1 MSKFPELEK
10 YFEKEYN
17 KLVQKVSRRAGSPEN
32 AEDVVQESFFRACK
46 YWASYNPERQKL
58 GAWFNTILSNACKD
72 KVRDERMLG
81 MSVELEES
89 HIDPVEMEEEV
100 YAQQKVMALWED
112 KNDVHKEVLR
122 LYYECGYKPV
132 EIKEV
137 LDLELGTTKQI
148 IWRFKQ
154 EVKEKL
160 GE

>member
-17 KLVQKVSRRAGSPEN
+17 KLVQKISRRAGSPEN

-46 YWASYNPERQKL
+46 YWSSYNPERQKL

-72 KVRDERMLG
+72 KVRDDRMLG

>member
-17 KLVQKVSRRAGSPEN
+17 KLVQKITRRAGGPEN
-32 AEDVVQESFFRACK
+32 AEDVVQESFYRACK
-46 YWASYNPERQKL
+46 YWKSYNPERQKL

-72 KVRDERMLG
+72 KMKDDRMLG
-81 MSVELEES
+81 MSVELEEN
-89 HIDPVEMEEEV
+89 HFDPAEMEEEV
-100 YAQQKVMALWED
+100 YAQQKVIDLYQD
-112 KNDVHKEVLR
+112 KSDQHKEVLR
-122 LYYECGYKPV
+122 LYYECNYKPI

-137 LDLELGTTKQI
+137 MDLELGTTKQI

>member
-17 KLVQKVSRRAGSPEN
+17 KLVQKISRRAGSPEN
-32 AEDVVQESFFRACK
+32 AEDVVQEAFFRACK
-46 YWASYNPERQKL
+46 YWPSYNPERQKL

-72 KVRDERMLG
+72 KVRDDRMLG
-81 MSVELEES
+81 MSVELEEV

-100 YAQQKVMALWED
+100 YAQQKVLALLDD

-154 EVKEKL
+154 EVREKL